1 MLRAVAAEK
10 LGLVEGLV
18 GPLDQ
23 RLGSIT
29 GLILCETEAR
39 RHGGFRVVTVVGD
52 LRSEAFCQAARFSKG
67 CIGRKDDELFPA
79 PAAQPVGRAEYRFH
93 GPYDLA
99 QHVVP
104 AVVPVG
110 IVYTLEAV
118 QIEDKTESGLS

>member
-1 MLRAVAAEK
+1 MLRAVVAEK

-23 RLGSIT
+23 RLGSIP

-52 LRSEAFCQAARFSKG
+52 LRSEAFCQAARFSKV

-79 PAAQPVGRAEYRFH
+79 PAAQPVARSTDSTALTTSRN
-93 GPYDLA
+93 
-99 QHVVP
+99 
-104 AVVPVG
+104 
-110 IVYTLEAV
+110 TLSP
-118 QIEDKTESGLS
+118 QSCP